1 MSEIYQDKIP
11 FYSNE
16 AFLEK
21 IKRHNID
28 VAKGRKGEFK
38 YNAVFIDLNTVI
50 ETPDGKKIGIVCNF
64 RCAGCFKSLEQQC
77 NPTDR
82 LNFEEIKY
90 IIDFAKKRGAK
101 AIVYA
106 GLGEPVMDQ
115 DFWNALNYTYKK
127 DIWTILFTNGTFI
140 TKKNA
145 KTLHKKKAI
154 VIIKINT
161 LDKEKQDALV
171 GGIKG
176 ASERIMRGL
185 DHLLNAGFRTPRL
198 VIESFMLRENAED
211 LKDLLRF
218 CRKHKITP
226 YFESFVTKTTRKEDY
241 KNRILSQKELDQLF
255 LELQRIDKKEFG
267 INIKIIKDM
276 RVYGQ
281 NPCLK
286 YWTMFSV
293 RNNGDVA
300 LCVSDNEIIGNMRKQ
315 QLEKILIPRNRKI
328 LKRYEVG
335 CNCSL
340 KTSEEVET
348 EAIKLL

>member
-1 MSEIYQDKIP
+1 MNKINKDKIP

-16 AFLEK
+16 VFLEK
-21 IKRHNID
+21 IKRHNFD
-28 VAKGRKGEFK
+28 VAKRGKGKFK
-38 YNAVFIDLNTVI
+38 YNAVFIDLNIVR
-50 ETPDGKKIGIVCNF
+50 EMPNGRKIGIICNF
-64 RCAGCFKSLEQQC
+64 RCPGCFKNLEQKC

-90 IIDFAKKRGAK
+90 IINFAKKRGAK

-106 GLGEPVMDQ
+106 GLGEPMMDQ
-115 DFWNALNYTYKK
+115 DFWNLLDYTYKK
-127 DIWTILFTNGTFI
+127 GIWTILFTNGTFI
-140 TKKNA
+140 TKENA
-145 KTLHKKKAI
+145 KILYKKKVI

-161 LDKEKQDALV
+161 LDRKKQDLMV
-171 GGIKG
+171 GVKG
-176 ASERIMRGL
+176 ANKRIMKGL
-185 DHLLNAGFRTPRL
+185 NHLLNLDFRTPRL
-198 VIESFMLRENAED
+198 VIESFMLKENAED

-226 YFESFVTKTTRKEDY
+226 YFESFVTKTTRKKDY
-241 KNRILSQKELDQLF
+241 ENRILSQKELDQLF

-267 INIKIIKDM
+267 INTKIIKDM

-315 QLEKILIPRNRKI
+315 LLEKILIPRNRKI
-328 LKRYEVG
+328 LKRYKTG

-340 KTSEEVET
+340 KTSKKVESF
-348 EAIKLL
+348 